1 MKKVLIVLALML
13 LPSALFAQGALRVAS
28 IDGGKAEVRSASSN
42 TFAPLSKDQQV
53 QPGDQVRTG
62 PNASLILM
70 VPDGSYMVVSE
81 NSTIVVDDFWSGNFR
96 SIVNLMIGQVRF
108 YIQKFGGR
116 PNPTSVRTPTALI
129 AVRGTTFD
137 VIVDDAAFSEV
148 RCYDGQVTVENI
160 ALGDREVVL
169 SPGFKTM
176 VRPNEVP
183 QKPVLNDAELDPRK
197 IRLQQKNVPDRDL
210 NGVPSIDALARD
222 NDRRNRQSDS
232 QNSASQ
238 TNSNTQRAKPTLSY
252 PR

>member
-1 MKKVLIVLALML
+1 MRKVLIVFALLL
-13 LPSALFAQGALRVAS
+13 LPSALFAQGALRVAT

-42 TFAPLSKDQQV
+42 TFAPLAKDQLV

-62 PNASLILM
+62 PNASVILM
-70 VPDGSYMVVSE
+70 VPDGSWMVVSE
-81 NSTIVVDDFWSGNFR
+81 NSTIIVEDFWRGNFR
-96 SIVNLMIGQVRF
+96 SIVNLMLGQVRF

-129 AVRGTTFD
+129 AVRGTVFD

-148 RCYDGQVTVENI
+148 RCYEGQVTVENI

-169 SPGFKTM
+169 SPGLKTI

-183 QKPVLNDAELDPRK
+183 QKPVLNEAELDPRK
-197 IRLQQKNVPDRDL
+197 IRLQQKNVPDHDL
-210 NGVPSIDALARD
+210 NGIPAIDALARD

-232 QNSASQ
+232 QSSASR
-238 TNSNTQRAKPTLSY
+238 TNSNTQRSKPTLSY